1 MQTFTILIEKDLN
14 LAWKAI
20 LVKNFGSPI
29 DQKKC
34 GKKFTFRDKC
44 EGSGVFYITLYHT
57 NKILLQAEGN
67 SHVMNIHFINE
78 HLETLYTQV
87 YKFKPTVTVHGLKV
101 PDEKMT
107 NSPTLRARSKS
118 VSINCKTG
126 DSEALDSINLTNPLL
141 KHNENLAVLPPGSKI
156 DEELPFICS
165 ICDCSAL
172 SLESLNTH
180 KLNNHS
186 QDFSA
191 L

>member
-1 MQTFTILIEKDLN
+1 
-14 LAWKAI
+14 
-20 LVKNFGSPI
+20 
-29 DQKKC
+29 
-34 GKKFTFRDKC
+34 
-44 EGSGVFYITLYHT
+44 
-57 NKILLQAEGN
+57 
-67 SHVMNIHFINE
+67 MNIHFINE

-141 KHNENLAVLPPGSKI
+141 KHNENLAVLPPRSKI

-172 SLESLNTH
+172 SLESLNIH

-186 QDFSA
+186 PDFSA
-191 L
+191 LCSLCDRFFKCENILQVHMSSMHYREVYYQRQQSDECNTSEKILSCESNVDTHIENTHVQDTMD